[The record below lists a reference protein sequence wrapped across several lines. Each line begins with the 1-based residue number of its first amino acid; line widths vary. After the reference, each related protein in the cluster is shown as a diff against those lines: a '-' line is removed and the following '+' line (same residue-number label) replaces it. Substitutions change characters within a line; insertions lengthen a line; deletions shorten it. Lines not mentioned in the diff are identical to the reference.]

1 MARYEFRLP
10 DIGEGIAE
18 AEIVAWHVKIGDE
31 VKEDQQLADMMTDK
45 ATVELESPVAGKV
58 VELAG
63 EVGDQIP
70 IGSTLVVLETADGA
84 ASGNAAA
91 EEMPMGDGATPVTED
106 MAEAIPSADVE
117 AEERRSTGERRSG
130 MDRRADDRG
139 VPDRR
144 QGEWRASPPLPQA
157 GGDEPRSGE
166 RGGAVAAPT
175 SPPPTPPASGRGE
188 KALASPAVR
197 ARARDLG
204 IDLSQVQ
211 YSGDRIRHAD
221 LDAYLMYKGGG
232 LRAAGPRTRA
242 QDEDIKVVGL
252 RRRIAENMQEAKRRI
267 PHFTY
272 VEEVNVTALEQTRAM
287 MNQDRGSNP
296 KLTMLPFL
304 ITAMCRT
311 LPAFPMINARY
322 DDEANVIHRSGAVH
336 MGMATQTDQGLSV
349 AVIRNAESRGIWD
362 LAAEILRLAE
372 ATRTGKATREELSG
386 GTITISS
393 LGPMGGVVS
402 TPVINR
408 PEVAIIAVNKV
419 KETPIVAGG
428 KIEIAKMMNLSISCD
443 HRVVDGWDAA
453 SFMQELKKILEAP
466 LRLLA

>member
-18 AEIVAWHVKIGDE
+18 AEIVAWHIKVGDD
-31 VKEDQQLADMMTDK
+31 VAEDQQIADMMTDK
-45 ATVELESPVAGKV
+45 ATVELESPVSGKV
-58 VELAG
+58 VQLAG
-63 EVGDQIP
+63 DVGDQIP

-84 ASGNAAA
+84 GSGGGSGEASEKETGTL
-91 EEMPMGDGATPVTED
+91 EPMGDGGMLVTEAI
-106 MAEAIPSADVE
+106 AEKIPSADVE
-117 AEERRSTGERRSG
+117 ASERRETGERRG
-130 MDRRADDRG
+130 GDDRRDDDRG
-139 VPDRR
+139 TPERR
-144 QGEWRASPPLPQA
+144 QGEWRAEPPAQA
-157 GGDEPRSGE
+157 
-166 RGGAVAAPT
+166 AAPAQ
-175 SPPPTPPASGRGE
+175 PAAPATPS
-188 KALASPAVR
+188 KVLTTPAVR

-204 IDLSQVQ
+204 IDLAKVQ

-221 LDAYLMYKGGG
+221 LDAYLMYNGGG
-232 LRAAGPRTRA
+232 ARPGGTRARA

-272 VEEVNVTALEQTRAM
+272 VEEVNVTALEATRAM

-336 MGMATQTDQGLSV
+336 MGMATQTDNGLSV
-349 AVIRNAESRGIWD
+349 AVIRNAESRDIWS
-362 LAAEILRLAE
+362 LATEVLRLAE
-372 ATRTGKATREELSG
+372 ATRTGKATRDELTG

-419 KETPIVAGG
+419 KETPIVEGG
-428 KIEIAKMMNLSISCD
+428 AIKIAKMMNLSISCD

-453 SFMQELKKILEAP
+453 SFMQELKKVLEAP

>member
-18 AEIVAWHVKIGDE
+18 AEIVAWHVAVGDQ
-31 VKEDQQLADMMTDK
+31 VQEDQQLADMMTDK

-58 VELAG
+58 LELAG
-63 EVGDQIP
+63 EVGDQVP
-70 IGSTLVVLETADGA
+70 IGSTLVVIETEGDGA
-84 ASGNAAA
+84 AAAE
-91 EEMPMGDGATPVTED
+91 EEMPMGDGATPVTEEL
-106 MAEAIPSADVE
+106 AEAVPSADLE
-117 AEERRSTGERRSG
+117 ADDRRSTGERRTG
-130 MDRRADDRG
+130 ADDRRDEDRG
-139 VPDRR
+139 EEPRR
-144 QGEWRASPPLPQA
+144 QGEWRAEIPPVPQA
-157 GGDEPRSGE
+157 GADEQRSGKK
-166 RGGAVAAPT
+166 GGGEHGAAAPG
-175 SPPPTPPASGRGE
+175 SGRGV
-188 KALASPAVR
+188 LASPAVR

-211 YSGDRIRHAD
+211 YSGDRVRHSD
-221 LDAYLMYKGGG
+221 LDSYLMYKGGG
-232 LRAAGPRTRA
+232 VRAGGGRSAA
-242 QDEDIKVVGL
+242 KDEDIKVVGL

-349 AVIRNAESRGIWD
+349 AVIRNAESRDIWG
-362 LAAEILRLAE
+362 LATEVLRLAE

-386 GTITISS
+386 STITISS

-419 KETPIVAGG
+419 KDTPIVEGG
-428 KIEIAKMMNLSISCD
+428 QIKIAKMMNLSISCD

>member
-1 MARYEFRLP
+1 VARYEFRLP

-18 AEIVAWHVKIGDE
+18 AEIVAWHIKVGDE

-45 ATVELESPVAGKV
+45 ATVELESPVSGRV

-84 ASGNAAA
+84 ASG
-91 EEMPMGDGATPVTED
+91 EEMPMGDGAVDVTPALADAV
-106 MAEAIPSADVE
+106 PSADLE
-117 AEERRSTGERRSG
+117 ADERRTTGERRSG
-130 MDRRADDRG
+130 EDRREDDRG

-144 QGEWRASPPLPQA
+144 QGEWRADAPLPQA
-157 GGDEPRSGE
+157 GGGEPRSGE
-166 RGGAVAAPT
+166 GGGAVPSPT
-175 SPPPTPPASGRGE
+175 APPPAPPASGRGE
-188 KALASPAVR
+188 RVLASPAVR

-204 IDLSQVQ
+204 IDLGQVQ
-211 YSGDRIRHAD
+211 YSGDRVRHAD
-221 LDAYLMYKGGG
+221 LDAFLMYNGGG
-232 LRAAGPRTRA
+232 ARPGGSRARA
-242 QDEDIKVVGL
+242 QDQDIKVVGL
-252 RRRIAENMQEAKRRI
+252 RRKIAENMQEAKRRI

-272 VEEVNVTALEQTRAM
+272 VEEVNVTALEATRAM

-311 LPAFPMINARY
+311 LPDFPMINARY
-322 DDEANVIHRSGAVH
+322 DDDANVIHRSGAVH
-336 MGMATQTDQGLSV
+336 MGMATQTDNGLSV
-349 AVIRNAESRGIWD
+349 AVIRNAENRDVWG
-362 LAAEILRLAE
+362 LATEISRLAE

-419 KETPIVAGG
+419 KETPIVEGG
-428 KIEIAKMMNLSISCD
+428 QIKIAKMMNLSISCD

-453 SFMQELKKILEAP
+453 SFMQALKKVLEAP

>member
-1 MARYEFRLP
+1 
-10 DIGEGIAE
+10 
-18 AEIVAWHVKIGDE
+18 
-31 VKEDQQLADMMTDK
+31 
-45 ATVELESPVAGKV
+45 
-58 VELAG
+58 
-63 EVGDQIP
+63 
-70 IGSTLVVLETADGA
+70 
-84 ASGNAAA
+84 
-91 EEMPMGDGATPVTED
+91 
-106 MAEAIPSADVE
+106 
-117 AEERRSTGERRSG
+117 
-130 MDRRADDRG
+130 
-139 VPDRR
+139 
-144 QGEWRASPPLPQA
+144 
-157 GGDEPRSGE
+157 
-166 RGGAVAAPT
+166 
-175 SPPPTPPASGRGE
+175 
-188 KALASPAVR
+188 
-197 ARARDLG
+197 
-204 IDLSQVQ
+204 
-211 YSGDRIRHAD
+211 
-221 LDAYLMYKGGG
+221 
-232 LRAAGPRTRA
+232 
-242 QDEDIKVVGL
+242 VVGL

-272 VEEVNVTALEQTRAM
+272 VEEMNVTALEATRAM

-322 DDEANVIHRSGAVH
+322 DDDANVIHRSGAVH

-349 AVIRNAESRGIWD
+349 AVIRNAEGRDVWS
-362 LAAEILRLAE
+362 LATEITRLAE

-419 KETPIVAGG
+419 KETPIVEGG
-428 KIEIAKMMNLSISCD
+428 AIKIAKMMNLSISCD

>member
-18 AEIVAWHVKIGDE
+18 AEIVAWHIKVGDQ
-31 VKEDQQLADMMTDK
+31 VSEDQQLADMMTDK
-45 ATVELESPVAGKV
+45 ATVELESPVAGRV
-58 VELAG
+58 VQLAG

-70 IGSTLVVLETADGA
+70 IGSTLVVIETADGA
-84 ASGNAAA
+84 GGGDASEQETGTI
-91 EEMPMGDGATPVTED
+91 EPMGDGGMPVTEAI
-106 MAEAIPSADVE
+106 AERIPSADVTP
-117 AEERRSTGERRSG
+117 EERRETGERRG
-130 MDRRADDRG
+130 GGDRREDDRG
-139 VPDRR
+139 QEERR
-144 QGEWRASPPLPQA
+144 QGEWRAEAPAKPATPA
-157 GGDEPRSGE
+157 PA
-166 RGGAVAAPT
+166 AVAAPAKVLT
-175 SPPPTPPASGRGE
+175 T
-188 KALASPAVR
+188 PAVR

-204 IDLSQVQ
+204 IDLAQVQ
-211 YSGDRIRHAD
+211 YSGDRIRHSD
-221 LDAYLMYKGGG
+221 LDAFLMYNGGG
-232 LRAAGPRTRA
+232 VRAGGARARA

-272 VEEVNVTALEQTRAM
+272 VEEMNVTALEATRAM
-287 MNQDRGSNP
+287 MNQDRGGNP

-322 DDEANVIHRSGAVH
+322 DDDANVIHRSGAVH

-349 AVIRNAESRGIWD
+349 AVIRNAEGRDVWG
-362 LAAEILRLAE
+362 LATEISRLAE

-419 KETPIVAGG
+419 KETPIVEGG
-428 KIEIAKMMNLSISCD
+428 AIKIAKMMNLSISCD